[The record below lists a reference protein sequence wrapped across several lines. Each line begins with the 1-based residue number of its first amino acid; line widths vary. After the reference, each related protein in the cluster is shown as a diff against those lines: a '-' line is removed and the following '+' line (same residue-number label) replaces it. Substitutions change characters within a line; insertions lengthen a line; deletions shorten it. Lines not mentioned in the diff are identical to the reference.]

1 MRPVLPR
8 IYTGSVR
15 RLVVPAAFV
24 TFLLAFPLSTK
35 PQPASASLDDVLRRM
50 GEYVASYGEQASVI
64 VAVEKYTQALTSWD
78 GGTFRP
84 RHLVAE
90 LAMVK
95 TGDEGE
101 WIGFRDVVQVDG
113 TRVVDREDR
122 LRSILTRRDGT
133 LTEARRLADESSRFN
148 VGPVIRNFNVPTTA
162 LFFLS
167 TANQPRFTFTKK
179 DEKTIDRVST
189 WEVTFR
195 ETKRPTLVKTRAGK
209 DVPCEGSV
217 WVVPSD
223 GTIVRTRLSLRR
235 FADVMAQG
243 DASAPSIGAG
253 APNTPPVTTSA
264 PTPQAPA
271 PQPGGNTGGTG
282 PGAPPPA
289 SPPGGSGNTGGSGT
303 AGSSGTS
310 AGGASAPTGGPDS
323 GPARGRSRFSESL
336 AQEPTGL
343 ERIESEATI
352 EVTYRRDDRFDMW
365 LPAKM
370 SESYSGAIPRMGRAP
385 VFGQS
390 RSVASYSDY
399 KRFETSA
406 RIVEPNPR

>member
-1 MRPVLPR
+1 MRPVPQW
-8 IYTGSVR
+8 IYNALVR

-24 TFLLAFPLSTK
+24 TFLLTVPLPAQ

-50 GEYVASYGEQASVI
+50 GEYVSSYGEQASVI
-64 VAVEKYTQALTSWD
+64 VAVEKYTQTLTSWD

-101 WIGFRDVVQVDG
+101 WTGFRDVVQVDG
-113 TRVVDREDR
+113 TRVVDRQDR
-122 LRSILTRRDGT
+122 LRSILTKRDGT

-167 TANQPRFTFTKK
+167 TANQPRFSFTRKG
-179 DEKTIDRVST
+179 EKTVDGVST

-217 WVVPSD
+217 WVVPTD

-235 FADVMAQG
+235 FADVMTQG
-243 DASAPSIGAG
+243 DASAPSIGAS
-253 APNTPPVTTSA
+253 APDTPPVTSP
-264 PTPQAPA
+264 PTPQSPA

-282 PGAPPPA
+282 PGTPPPA
-289 SPPGGSGNTGGSGT
+289 SPPEGSGNTGVSGTTGGSG
-303 AGSSGTS
+303 ASTS
-310 AGGASAPTGGPDS
+310 GASAPTGGPDP
-323 GPARGRSRFSESL
+323 GPARGRPRFVDSL

-343 ERIESEATI
+343 DRIESEASI
-352 EVTYRRDDRFDMW
+352 EVTYRRDDRFAMW
-365 LPAKM
+365 LPARM
-370 SESYSGAIPRMGRAP
+370 AESYSGAIPRVGRAP

-390 RSVASYSDY
+390 RSVATYSDY

-406 RIVEPNPR
+406 QIVEPTPR